1 VFPDEKSSFR
11 TIHNNSPISEFKWE
25 YHYHPEIELVCV
37 VSGSGT
43 RHVGYHKSNY
53 TNGDL
58 VLIGSNIPH
67 SGFGLNSIDP
77 HEEIVFSSRRNLQ
90 FPQQEV
96 EARSIKN
103 LLELSKYGIHFHDEV
118 HKTMLPKLN

>member
-1 VFPDEKSSFR
+1 
-11 TIHNNSPISEFKWE
+11 
-25 YHYHPEIELVCV
+25 
-37 VSGSGT
+37 
-43 RHVGYHKSNY
+43 
-53 TNGDL
+53 

-77 HEEIVFSSRRNLQ
+77 HEEIVFQFKEEILQ

-118 HKTMLPKLN
+118 HINMLPKLN